1 LCKGSWFFENCNGA
15 KLHGL
20 RGRFSFR
27 VGAEDDDREVGM
39 TGANLDQ
46 QGDATEARHDEVHE
60 DSGHRRRLKDIKRLG
75 AVEGY
80 QHLMPGRSDGLGQ
93 ELGHRGFV
101 FHHEDSHDCRSITI
115 LTGPH
120 RSSQKLS
127 RQS

>member
-1 LCKGSWFFENCNGA
+1 
-15 KLHGL
+15 
-20 RGRFSFR
+20 
-27 VGAEDDDREVGM
+27 M
-39 TGANLDQ
+39 TGVDFDQ

-60 DSGHRRRLKDIKRLG
+60 DSGHGRRLKDIDCLS

-80 QHLMPGRSDGLGQ
+80 QHLMPCCFDGFGQ

-101 FHHEDSHDCRSITI
+101 FHHEDSHDRRSMTN

-120 RSSQKLS
+120 WSSQNLS

>member
-1 LCKGSWFFENCNGA
+1 
-15 KLHGL
+15 
-20 RGRFSFR
+20 
-27 VGAEDDDREVGM
+27 M
-39 TGANLDQ
+39 TGVDLDQ
-46 QGDATEARHDEVHE
+46 QGDATEARHDEVQE
-60 DSGHRRRLKDIKRLG
+60 DSGHGRRLKDIKGLS

-80 QHLMPGRSDGLGQ
+80 QHLVPGRSDGLGQ

-101 FHHEDSHDCRSITI
+101 FHNEDSHDRRSMTI